1 MKQKDALKGRYS
13 KLALRLKISKVR
25 YTGGIYDA
33 RKGMSFLK
41 RKIIRK
47 HNVTKFLNKN
57 NNTLHTYYLPTM

>member
-1 MKQKDALKGRYS
+1 MKQKDALKGSYP

-25 YTGGIYDA
+25 CIGGIHDV

-47 HNVTKFLNKN
+47 HNVIKFLNKN
-57 NNTLHTYYLPTM
+57 N